1 MERHDPVQPDEGHE
15 LVQFF
20 PSSEHNEHNSNIR
33 EENGTGEYSISEPDQ
48 VETGHKS
55 IENGQ
60 LTLTGENGQVASRH
74 VTTEQEEIKEGNK
87 HHNNVVITFENHQS
101 TVSPGSADRNNN
113 DNNND
118 NALIETVKKKPH
130 SIFSLVAIV
139 YFLVCG
145 GAYGT
150 EDLGGSVPPLFA
162 LLGILIIPWVWSFP
176 VAMITA
182 ELASA
187 MPSDSGFLCWGRR
200 AWPPFIVFLDG
211 WIMIL
216 IIIFDQAL
224 YPIIFVAYVQDLIPM
239 NWWQQYLVNL
249 VYIAVCCIINLMGA
263 KTMGTAAKIFT
274 ILALLPFVF
283 FVFAG
288 FGSSQFDP
296 EHWFKTS
303 NGQEW
308 NLGLYLSVL
317 VWATCGFEYSGFL
330 AGDVENPRRTFPV
343 TMFIAVVL
351 MVSTYA
357 FPIAIA
363 IATSAELRM
372 DVGQYSYPELALNL
386 GLGSWILYMMIGGGL
401 MSTMG
406 TYNAY
411 LHTSS
416 CALKSLSLDGMAPAI
431 FSALP
436 QYRMP
441 VIPIIFFSLTT
452 ATLVLFDFSAIVEA
466 ESYLYCIHA
475 LLLCST
481 FIKLNLNAPEL
492 GMPRYIPFGKRGA
505 IVAALFPICIL
516 VMVLGA
522 VTYNSFYVALLGLT
536 ILCGCAG
543 MYACRVYAFGW
554 VVPPSSVVGAAV
566 LENTSAGEG
575 EGEAGEGEG
584 RDVDKS
590 NVHVL

>member
-1 MERHDPVQPDEGHE
+1 
-15 LVQFF
+15 
-20 PSSEHNEHNSNIR
+20 
-33 EENGTGEYSISEPDQ
+33 
-48 VETGHKS
+48 
-55 IENGQ
+55 
-60 LTLTGENGQVASRH
+60 
-74 VTTEQEEIKEGNK
+74 
-87 HHNNVVITFENHQS
+87 
-101 TVSPGSADRNNN
+101 
-113 DNNND
+113 
-118 NALIETVKKKPH
+118 
-130 SIFSLVAIV
+130 
-139 YFLVCG
+139 
-145 GAYGT
+145 
-150 EDLGGSVPPLFA
+150 
-162 LLGILIIPWVWSFP
+162 
-176 VAMITA
+176 
-182 ELASA
+182 
-187 MPSDSGFLCWGRR
+187 
-200 AWPPFIVFLDG
+200 
-211 WIMIL
+211 
-216 IIIFDQAL
+216 
-224 YPIIFVAYVQDLIPM
+224 
-239 NWWQQYLVNL
+239 
-249 VYIAVCCIINLMGA
+249 
-263 KTMGTAAKIFT
+263 
-274 ILALLPFVF
+274 
-283 FVFAG
+283 
-288 FGSSQFDP
+288 
-296 EHWFKTS
+296 
-303 NGQEW
+303 
-308 NLGLYLSVL
+308 
-317 VWATCGFEYSGFL
+317 
-330 AGDVENPRRTFPV
+330 VENPRRTFPV